1 MEQAIPDLR
10 IVDDELR
17 HATQLAS
24 CGVVE
29 ERGWGVA
36 RQAPVGRPGSDAP

>member
-1 MEQAIPDLR
+1 VEQAIPELR
-10 IVDDELR
+10 IVDGELR
-17 HATQLAS
+17 HATPLAS

-36 RQAPVGRPGSDAP
+36 RQAGVGRLESDAP